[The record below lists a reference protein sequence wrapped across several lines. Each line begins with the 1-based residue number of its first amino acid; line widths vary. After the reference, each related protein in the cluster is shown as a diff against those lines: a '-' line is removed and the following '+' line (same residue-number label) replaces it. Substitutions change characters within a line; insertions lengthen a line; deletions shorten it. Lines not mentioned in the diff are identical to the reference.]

1 MLVPWTGEYVARVQN
16 TTAPLSEGRGEY
28 TSDSGAEW
36 LQYCAG
42 VVLIV
47 KGSDHTGWPV
57 RQTSTKFL
65 SWGQGVQTEHESGQ
79 IEGVDS

>member
-1 MLVPWTGEYVARVQN
+1 MARVQE
-16 TTAPLSEGRGEY
+16 TTAPLREGRGEY
-28 TSDSGAEW
+28 SSDSGTEW

-42 VVLIV
+42 EVLIV

-57 RQTSTKFL
+57 RQTSTKYP
-65 SWGQGVQTEHESGQ
+65 GRGVQTEHEGGQ

>member
-1 MLVPWTGEYVARVQN
+1 MLVPWTGEYVAGVQE

-42 VVLIV
+42 EVLIV
-47 KGSDHTGWPV
+47 RFRPYWVASQAD
-57 RQTSTKFL
+57 FN
-65 SWGQGVQTEHESGQ
+65 
-79 IEGVDS
+79 

>member
-42 VVLIV
+42 EVLIV
-47 KGSDHTGWPV
+47 KDSDHTV
-57 RQTSTKFL
+57 AIQADFN
-65 SWGQGVQTEHESGQ
+65 
-79 IEGVDS
+79 